1 MKNEKIKILIADDH
15 ILFRE
20 SIESFLSK
28 QDNIIILGTASD
40 GFDIIKKTEELKPD
54 LIFMDIRMP
63 ALNGIN
69 ATKIIKQK
77 FPEINIIIISALK
90 EREYIIESLKAGSK
104 GYILKDSGLDKLV
117 LAIEK
122 VMNNEYY
129 LDEQISQEIIQN
141 FIHNNKP

>member
-1 MKNEKIKILIADDH
+1 MGNEKVKILIADDH
-15 ILFRE
+15 VLFRE

-28 QDNIIILGTASD
+28 KDNIIILGTASD
-40 GFDIIKKTEELKPD
+40 GFDVIKKTEEFKPD
-54 LIFMDIRMP
+54 LILMDIRMP

-90 EREYIIESLKAGSK
+90 ESEYIIESLKAGAK
-104 GYILKDSGLDKLV
+104 GYFLKDSGLDTLV
-117 LAIEK
+117 PAIEK

-129 LDEQISQEIIQN
+129 LDEKLSQEIIKN
-141 FIHNNKP
+141 IINNQ